1 MNRELQASVVAG
13 LLFGFG
19 LALSG
24 VTQPQVVLGFLDVA
38 GSWNPQLLFVFGGAV
53 GVTLIGFR
61 SILRRKAPVFAAAFD
76 LPRRERIDRPL
87 LFGSALFGI
96 GWGIAGY
103 CPGPAF
109 VALAAPNT
117 ETFVFL
123 PAMLLGMLL
132 HGVAGDLA
140 RLDRNAAKP
149 LHID

>member
-1 MNRELQASVVAG
+1 MNREFQASVVAG

-24 VTQPQVVLGFLDVA
+24 VTQPQVVMGFLDLW
-38 GSWNPQLLFVFGGAV
+38 GRWNPQLLFVLGGAV

-61 SILRRKAPVFAAAFD
+61 FILRRKAPLLAAQFA
-76 LPRRERIDRPL
+76 LPKHEPIDRPL
-87 LFGSALFGI
+87 LVGSALFGI

-123 PAMLLGMLL
+123 PALLLGMLL

-140 RLDRNAAKP
+140 RLDRNASKQLP
-149 LHID
+149 CD